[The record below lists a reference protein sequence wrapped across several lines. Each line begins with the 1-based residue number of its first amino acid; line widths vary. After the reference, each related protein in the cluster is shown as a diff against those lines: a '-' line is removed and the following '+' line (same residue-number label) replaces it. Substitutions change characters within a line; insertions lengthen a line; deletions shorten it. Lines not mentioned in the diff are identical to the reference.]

1 MPCYITRISHI
12 PYISYIIKFPIDKL
26 KTTHYNDV
34 CKVHPKFK
42 AFFKYK
48 NILYL
53 NLSILYLSILESVD
67 C

>member
-12 PYISYIIKFPIDKL
+12 PHISYIIKFHIDKL
-26 KTTHYNDV
+26 KATHYNDV

-48 NILYL
+48 KHI
-53 NLSILYLSILESVD
+53 IFKP
-67 C
+67 